1 MFAKD
6 SAVRYGPYANPFR
19 YVVLAAVG
27 EADAVSYSLM
37 PWETTRGGAA
47 QLSLW
52 SAKLML
58 TGFNIGHRVLRH
70 YDIGR
75 LTAGQSAT

>member
-1 MFAKD
+1 MDLMLIRFHH
-6 SAVRYGPYANPFR
+6 F
-19 YVVLAAVG
+19 VLAAAG
-27 EADAVSYSLM
+27 EADPVSYSFV
-37 PWETTRGGAA
+37 PWEAARVGAA
-47 QLSLW
+47 QLSFW